1 MRKPTIS
8 ICIPAYRQPQL
19 LLRCLESVR
28 GQRFRDMEVIITDD
42 SPDDGVQLLV
52 EKFAADFP
60 LIYSKNE
67 PSLGSPKNWNA
78 GLAKA
83 TGRYIKTL
91 HQDDWLRS
99 PDALELCVKA
109 LDENP
114 GASFVFSSCYD
125 IHPDGKEV
133 LHKPSEAQLQRLH
146 EEPECL
152 LLGNFIGAP
161 STVTFRKDTG
171 LLYDPHMKWVVDY
184 DFYIRLCYK
193 GKALFIDQPLLNI
206 GIHEGQVTA
215 AVQHDRD
222 VVIPEHIRLL
232 HKLERPVFKE
242 IRYFDHSWRM
252 LRNFNIRSVKEL
264 RQVAGNLNLPPVLCV
279 MADFL
284 GLLPAS
290 LLKKGIISKSLMT
303 LAYLRSLLSF

>member
-8 ICIPAYRQPQL
+8 ICIPAYREAQL
-19 LLRCLESVR
+19 LRRCLESIR
-28 GQRFRDMEVIITDD
+28 SQRFRDMEVIITDD
-42 SPDDGVQLLV
+42 SPDDAVRMLV
-52 EKFAADFP
+52 ETFAADFP
-60 LIYSKNE
+60 LIYSKNG
-67 PSLGSPKNWNA
+67 PALGSPKNWNA

-83 TGRYIKTL
+83 TGTYIKTL

-99 PDALELCVKA
+99 PDALLLCVKA

-114 GASFVFSSCYD
+114 GASFVFSACYD
-125 IHPDGKEV
+125 VRPDGTEV
-133 LHKPSEAQLQRLH
+133 LHRPTPAQLQWLH

-193 GKALFIDQPLLNI
+193 GRALYIEEPLVNI
-206 GIHEGQVTA
+206 GIHEAQVTA
-215 AVQHDRD
+215 AVQHDRE

-232 HKLERPVFKE
+232 HKLSNPVFKN

-252 LRNFNIRSVKEL
+252 LRNFNIRGVKEL
-264 RQVAGNLNLPPVLCV
+264 QQVAGDLRLPPALCI
-279 MADFL
+279 MAGFL
-284 GLLPAS
+284 GWLPAS
-290 LLKKGIISKSLMT
+290 LVKRGVVSKSLMT
-303 LAYLRSLLSF
+303 LAYLRALLSF

>member
-8 ICIPAYRQPQL
+8 ICIPAYRQPHL
-19 LLRCLESVR
+19 LRRCLESIR
-28 GQRFRDMEVIITDD
+28 SQGFRDMEVIVTDD
-42 SPDDGVQLLV
+42 SPDDAVRKVAEQ
-52 EKFAADFP
+52 FAADFP

-67 PSLGSPKNWNA
+67 PALGSPGNWNA

-83 TGRYIKTL
+83 TGRYVKTL

-99 PDALELCVKA
+99 PDAIALCVKA
-109 LDENP
+109 LDGNP
-114 GASFVFSSCYD
+114 GASFAFSACYD
-125 IHPDGKEV
+125 VRADGKES
-133 LHKPSEAQLQRLH
+133 LHRPSEIQLQQLRRQ
-146 EEPECL
+146 PECL

-161 STVTFRKDTG
+161 STVVFRRDTG

-193 GKALFIDQPLLNI
+193 GKAIYIAEPLVNI
-206 GIHEGQVTA
+206 GIHEAQVTA

-232 HKLERPVFKE
+232 HKLNAPVLRD
-242 IRYFDHSWRM
+242 IRYFDHSWRL
-252 LRNFNIRSVKEL
+252 LRNFNIRNVRGL
-264 RQVAGNLNLPPVLCV
+264 QHVAGDLNLPPALRI
-279 MADFL
+279 MAGFL

-290 LLKKGIISKSLMT
+290 LIKKRIVSKSLMT
-303 LAYLRSLLSF
+303 LAYLRSLLPF

>member
-8 ICIPAYRQPQL
+8 ICIPAYRQAHL
-19 LLRCLESVR
+19 LRRCLESIR
-28 GQRFRDMEVIITDD
+28 SQRFRDMEVIITDD
-42 SPDDGVQLLV
+42 SPDDAVRMLV
-52 EKFAADFP
+52 ETFAADFP
-60 LIYSKNE
+60 LVYSKNE
-67 PSLGSPKNWNA
+67 PALGSPKNWNA

-83 TGRYIKTL
+83 SGRYIKTL

-99 PDALELCVKA
+99 PDALSLCVTA

-114 GASFVFSSCYD
+114 GASFVFSACYD
-125 IHPDGKEV
+125 VRPDGTEI
-133 LHKPSEAQLQRLH
+133 LHEPSAAQLQRLH
-146 EEPECL
+146 QEPECL

-193 GKALFIDQPLLNI
+193 GQALYIGEPLLNI
-206 GIHEGQVTA
+206 GIHEDQVTA
-215 AVQHDRD
+215 AVQHDRE

-232 HKLERPVFKE
+232 HKLNGPIFRN
-242 IRYFDHSWRM
+242 IRYFDHSWRL
-252 LRNFNIRSVKEL
+252 LRNFNIRSVSDLQK
-264 RQVAGNLNLPPVLCV
+264 VAGNLSLPPVLCI
-279 MADFL
+279 MSDFL

-290 LLKKGIISKSLMT
+290 WVKKGMVSKSLMT